1 MQAQMQSESREATD
15 GRTDKIEMHVT
26 ATEIIVTQLYKL
38 GKNPKQMI
46 QTFDISSLSCVWL
59 ETLSF
64 VFFFFFTFPFHKIS
78 IIGGWCS
85 PLARDPTQPPSI
97 ESAALRQPH

>member
-46 QTFDISSLSCVWL
+46 QTFDISSVIYVRTPVTTPPLP
-59 ETLSF
+59 
-64 VFFFFFTFPFHKIS
+64 PF
-78 IIGGWCS
+78 
-85 PLARDPTQPPSI
+85 L
-97 ESAALRQPH
+97 